1 MRVRPPPPAPNK
13 HGSYDA
19 EIAGATVLFT
29 HLIEK
34 SWIYMTSEKEKR
46 FLLLLS
52 STFCGVGASKSDVLN
67 YISSNEW
74 LILSDK
80 DKMIKRN
87 RNELVWRND
96 LAFIRKHLAQ
106 EGLFVD
112 GIRNNWSIT
121 DSGKLYLNELMQEVL
136 NTETLSKISPKLVH
150 ELKNGKFTI

>member
-1 MRVRPPPPAPNK
+1 
-13 HGSYDA
+13 
-19 EIAGATVLFT
+19 
-29 HLIEK
+29 
-34 SWIYMTSEKEKR
+34 MTSEKEKR

-52 STFCGVGASKSDVLN
+52 STLCGVGASKSDVLD

-80 DKMIKRN
+80 DKMIKHN

-112 GIRNNWSIT
+112 GIRNDWSIT
-121 DSGKLYLNELMQEVL
+121 DSGKFYLNELMQEVL
-136 NTETLSKISPKLVH
+136 NTATFSKISPKLVH

>member
-1 MRVRPPPPAPNK
+1 
-13 HGSYDA
+13 
-19 EIAGATVLFT
+19 
-29 HLIEK
+29 
-34 SWIYMTSEKEKR
+34 
-46 FLLLLS
+46 
-52 STFCGVGASKSDVLN
+52 
-67 YISSNEW
+67 
-74 LILSDK
+74 
-80 DKMIKRN
+80 MIKHN